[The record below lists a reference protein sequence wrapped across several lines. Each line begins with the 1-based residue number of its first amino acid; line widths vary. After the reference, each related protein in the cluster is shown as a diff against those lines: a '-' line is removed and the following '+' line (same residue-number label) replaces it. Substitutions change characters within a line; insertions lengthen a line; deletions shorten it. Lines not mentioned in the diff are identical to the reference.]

1 MPKYK
6 VHYSSYGEWGSTK
19 VNCGK
24 YFTTDVSHTDDIS
37 KITCKY
43 CQLSIKK

>member
-1 MPKYK
+1 MPKPK
-6 VHYSSYGEWGSTK
+6 VHYASYGEWGSTK

-24 YFTTDVSHTDDIS
+24 YFTTDVLHTEYVS

-43 CQLSIKK
+43 CLHSIKK